1 MFKDKAGGKQ
11 ITEFVGLR
19 AKLYSYKMDDW
30 TEEKKCIGINKS
42 TLDNRIMFDDYKEC
56 LLTRRDQH
64 RTMNVLRSHKHT
76 MYAETI
82 NKVALSAE
90 NDKRIILEDGI
101 TTVPYGYI
109 NESAYEY

>member
-1 MFKDKAGGKQ
+1 MFKDEAGGKQ

-19 AKLYSYKMDDW
+19 AKLYSYRMDKI
-30 TEEKKCIGINKS
+30 EEKKCKGINK
-42 TLDNRIMFDDYKEC
+42 TTRDNRITFDDYKEC

-90 NDKRIILEDGI
+90 DDKRIIIEDGI
-101 TTVPYGYI
+101 TTIPYGY
-109 NESAYEY
+109 NK